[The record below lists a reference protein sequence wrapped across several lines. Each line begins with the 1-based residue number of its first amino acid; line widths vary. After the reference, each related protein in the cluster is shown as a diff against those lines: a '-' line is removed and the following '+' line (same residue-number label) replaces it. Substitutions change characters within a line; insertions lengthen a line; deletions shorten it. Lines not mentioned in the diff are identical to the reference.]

1 MEENAC
7 TEDPRYIETRK
18 TVQAFERRFKLYII
32 FSILYGL
39 IFVNYIDI
47 IVNGGGTEGYHL
59 WLVIMYF
66 FPFIA
71 LTIFFPKN
79 WQLTLGLGLIV
90 SLMNDVFY
98 GVVRN
103 FMGIPMDLGWYYSRW
118 LIPGDAVLF
127 NLNLGFATIQVTS
140 WMMALTIYAR
150 IAVVVLLL
158 RSWKAQAKIRCLNNA
173 ASKKKRLK
181 LPQWTNNILQKLGLT
196 N

>member
-1 MEENAC
+1 MEQNTC
-7 TEDPRYIETRK
+7 IEDPHYIETRK

-47 IVNGGGTEGYHL
+47 IVNGGANEGYHL

-79 WQLTLGLGLIV
+79 WQLTLGLGLIA

-98 GVVRN
+98 GVIRN
-103 FMGIPMDLGWYYSRW
+103 FMGVPMDLEWYYSRW
-118 LIPGDAVLF
+118 LIPGNAHLF
-127 NLNLGFATIQVTS
+127 NLNLGFTVI
-140 WMMALTIYAR
+140 
-150 IAVVVLLL
+150 
-158 RSWKAQAKIRCLNNA
+158 
-173 ASKKKRLK
+173 
-181 LPQWTNNILQKLGLT
+181 
-196 N
+196 